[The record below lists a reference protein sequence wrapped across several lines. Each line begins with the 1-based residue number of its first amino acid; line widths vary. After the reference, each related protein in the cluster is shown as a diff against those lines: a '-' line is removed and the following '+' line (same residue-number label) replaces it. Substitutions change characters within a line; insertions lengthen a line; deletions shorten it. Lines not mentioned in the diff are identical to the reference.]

1 MTLDEKA
8 RRGQDRMGQPMERID
23 RIDDDGGRQDQDRR
37 RPGGD
42 LGGPGGMTGVKD
54 WRKAKKR
61 EEAEGRYTW

>member
-54 WRKAKKR
+54 MRS
-61 EEAEGRYTW
+61 